1 MSSDRSSRGRSAVP
15 RGFSRYYVLEL
26 LRKEPHTG
34 KQIIDC
40 ASEQSQ
46 GIWKPSPGLVYPLLG
61 RLLDEGLIEEI
72 EGGRYQMTE
81 KGISTA
87 EDIDKINDT
96 IKKQIDVLTRLGS
109 AGHFVA
115 MDVIE
120 RMISMGVVLSAN
132 VKNMKQRETARY
144 KSFLESE
151 LKALNEKSAENGEDA
166 PPEKDS
172 TVGDGEDTPP
182 EKDNTAGGREVRVE

>member
-1 MSSDRSSRGRSAVP
+1 
-15 RGFSRYYVLEL
+15 
-26 LRKEPHTG
+26 
-34 KQIIDC
+34 
-40 ASEQSQ
+40 
-46 GIWKPSPGLVYPLLG
+46 
-61 RLLDEGLIEEI
+61 
-72 EGGRYQMTE
+72 
-81 KGISTA
+81 
-87 EDIDKINDT
+87 
-96 IKKQIDVLTRLGS
+96 
-109 AGHFVA
+109 

-172 TVGDGEDTPP
+172 TVGDGEDAPP